1 MTDNLALA
9 RRRAQWAKDMPQ
21 QDRPKSAPEPQPP
34 QPPQMPQM
42 PQVDPTAPLVKRHPM
57 EVVQRAVA
65 AAYGLELAELLAPRR
80 TRQFVRPRQVAMYLC
95 SKLLPVSL
103 PQIGRRFGD
112 RDHTTV
118 LHAIRKVEE
127 LRQVDL
133 EFEFKLQ
140 KIMDDL
146 REILA

>member
-1 MTDNLALA
+1 V
-9 RRRAQWAKDMPQ
+9 P
-21 QDRPKSAPEPQPP
+21 APEITLPP
-34 QPPQMPQM
+34 QVKPI
-42 PQVDPTAPLVKRHPM
+42 APSLKRHPM
-57 EVVQRAVA
+57 EIIQRAIA
-65 AAYGLELAELLAPRR
+65 AAYGLELVELLAPRR
-80 TRQFVRPRQVAMYLC
+80 TRQFVRSRQVAMYLC

-127 LRQVDL
+127 LRRTDL
-133 EFEFKLQ
+133 KFEFELQ
-140 KIMDDL
+140 KMMDDL